1 MYPNVPKTLFN
12 DDLKIEEIDDMEL
25 ARQITLMEQEYYLKI
40 KPVELL
46 DQAWNNAKLKH
57 RAVNISKLTRYFNQI
72 SSWIANM
79 ICLPESLRV
88 RKSLYQKAV
97 NITRNLFKMNNLNS
111 CLALNAALQNA
122 GVHRLK
128 FSKEGIDSNAEKEL
142 KNIEYVLTDTK
153 DNQKAYKT
161 HLNEIKLQKLPTMPY
176 M

>member
-1 MYPNVPKTLFN
+1 
-12 DDLKIEEIDDMEL
+12 
-25 ARQITLMEQEYYLKI
+25 MEQEYYLQI

-57 RAVNISKLTRYFNQI
+57 RAVNISKLTFYFNQI
-72 SSWIANM
+72 SAWIANM
-79 ICLPESLRV
+79 VTIPESLKV
-88 RKSLYQKAV
+88 RKILYQKAV
-97 NITRNLFKMNNLNS
+97 NITRHLFKINNLNS

-128 FSKEGIDSNAEKEL
+128 YTKESIDSVAEKEL
-142 KNIEYVLTDTK
+142 KHIEFILTDTK

-161 HLNEIKLQKLPTMPY
+161 HLNEIKLMKQPTMPY